1 MTVAFEEDMATVDQE
16 FFRRVARIPHHGLGL
31 SVDVYTPDLFDLL
44 DALAEGGAGGRG
56 LDCDYLEIFKAA
68 LPALADVRRRL
79 PNTLLEYHAEGLWI
93 TQPDLETRYPFEA
106 ELAAAAAHLRT
117 LGSHWMNHECAAKQM
132 AGYSFGTYL
141 PPLFTRASA
150 AVTARHIGLVQ
161 HRFDGESRSPGRYGP
176 LFLLELPPLTY
187 FGFGDV
193 SVADFFRFVTE
204 ATPCGLVLDL
214 GHLWTVYRYSDAWRD
229 RDLREFLSDFLEAFP
244 LERVVQIHVAGLA
257 GHESGEMAGLAAT
270 GSRGPFWIDAHG
282 APIPDVLFDM
292 LELVLAH
299 PRLRHLKGIALEVDN
314 KSVPLIVQE
323 FRRLRE
329 QWAWWK
335 GVDEQGQQ
343 DEWASNA
350 QAGRPAPLV
359 GTDGVPCEGTDGLLE
374 QYDRYARIVTGGAA
388 DAVPSLG
395 MVPGALEIYRH
406 TYFPH
411 EILHWG
417 GELRDMFPE
426 TCRQLDRGGVAL
438 TAFVHYW
445 VREPRPSQTP
455 YDFFLLKLERFVE
468 FVREVLPT
476 AIPTAEREAAE
487 LRGAYQ
493 AACAPVTSEA

>member
-1 MTVAFEEDMATVDQE
+1 MTTVDRE
-16 FFRRVARIPHHGLGL
+16 FSQRVSRVPHHGLGL

-44 DALAEGGAGGRG
+44 DALATGGVGGQE
-56 LDCDYLEIFKAA
+56 LTCDYLEIFKAA

-93 TQPDLETRYPFEA
+93 TQPDLETGYPFEA

-161 HRFDGESRSPGRYGP
+161 YRLDEESRSPDRYGP

-214 GHLWTVYRYSDAWRD
+214 GHLWTVCRYSDAWRGH
-229 RDLREFLSDFLEAFP
+229 DLREFLSDFLDVFP

-257 GHESGEMAGLAAT
+257 GHEADDQASDPA
-270 GSRGPFWIDAHG
+270 RWIDAHG

-292 LELVLAH
+292 LAQVLAH
-299 PRLRHLKGIALEVDN
+299 PRLRHVKGIALEVDN

-323 FRRLRE
+323 FRQLRE
-329 QWAWWK
+329 QWAWWR

-343 DEWASNA
+343 NEWASTA
-350 QAGRPAPLV
+350 QAGGQAPFV

-374 QYDRYARIVTGGAA
+374 QYDRYARIVMGGAA
-388 DAVPSLG
+388 EAVPSPG
-395 MVPGALEIYRH
+395 MVPGAVETYRH

-417 GELRDMFPE
+417 GELQDMFPE
-426 TCRQLDRGGVAL
+426 TCRQLDRGGVVL

-445 VREPRPSQTP
+445 AREPRPSQAT
-455 YDFFLLKLERFVE
+455 YDFFLLKVERFVE

-476 AIPTAEREAAE
+476 AVQTAEREATE

-493 AACAPVTSEA
+493 AACERSGAPA